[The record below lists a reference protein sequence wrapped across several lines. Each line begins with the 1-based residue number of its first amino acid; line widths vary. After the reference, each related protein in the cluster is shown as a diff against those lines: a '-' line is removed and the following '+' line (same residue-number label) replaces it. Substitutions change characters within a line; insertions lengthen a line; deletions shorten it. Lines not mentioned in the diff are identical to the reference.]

1 MQFGLVL
8 VMVMAVLAGLLVA
21 GPARAWGP
29 GVHIFLGSEILGS
42 LSLLPAE
49 IAALLRRFPQDFL
62 YGCIAADITFGKKY
76 APIGRNCHHW
86 HIGEELYAAA
96 RTGPTRA
103 CALGYLAHLAADTTA
118 HNFYLPQ
125 KLLSSANTQ
134 SIGHSYWEHRM
145 DIHVGEGYIQAA
157 RRLVLEF
164 DHSHSDA
171 LFKDVLDRTVFSFQT
186 NRRIFRG
193 IIRLAGHNT
202 WQAFFDRVIE
212 LSRWNVEESETRAW
226 MRSTF
231 DYAVDYL
238 TQGGESVPAGLDP
251 TGAANLRE
259 ARRLRRDLGRT
270 LGHAQLERLAR
281 HRFGLPSDG
290 LGWWESRDRALG
302 LQTPLAV
309 PMFDIDRLEPRQSA
323 ERKRAVN
330 FS

>member
-1 MQFGLVL
+1 MELGLVL
-8 VMVMAVLAGLLVA
+8 AIVTAVLAVSIVA
-21 GPARAWGP
+21 GPVWGWGP
-29 GVHIFLGSEILGS
+29 GVHIFLGSEVLGS
-42 LSLLPAE
+42 LSLLPPGV
-49 IAALLRRFPQDFL
+49 AALLRRFPSDFL

-86 HIGEELYAAA
+86 HVGEELYSAA

-145 DIHVGEGYIQAA
+145 DVHLGEAYIQAA
-157 RRLVLEF
+157 LELVTEF

-171 LFKDVLDRTVFSFQT
+171 LFDDVLDRTVFSFRT

-193 IIRLAGHNT
+193 MIRLAGHNT

-226 MRSTF
+226 LSSTF
-231 DYAVDYL
+231 DYTVDYL
-238 TQGGESVPAGLDP
+238 VRGSDSVPARLDP

-259 ARRLRRDLGRT
+259 ARRLRRDLGRA
-270 LGHAQLERLAR
+270 LMHPQLERLAR
-281 HRFGLPSDG
+281 QRFDLPVG
-290 LGWWESRDRALG
+290 HLRWWESRDRALG
-302 LQTPLAV
+302 LQLPLAIPGADGPAAHV
-309 PMFDIDRLEPRQSA
+309 PE
-323 ERKRAVN
+323 ERRAAVN